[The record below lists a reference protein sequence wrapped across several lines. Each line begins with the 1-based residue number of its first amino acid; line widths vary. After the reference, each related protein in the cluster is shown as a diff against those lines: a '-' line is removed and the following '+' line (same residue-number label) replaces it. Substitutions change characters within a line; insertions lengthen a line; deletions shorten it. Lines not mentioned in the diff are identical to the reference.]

1 MHTSLTENEFVRVD
15 GRRRPRVLGIGGST
29 RPHSSSEQAL
39 KVALDTAEDHG
50 AEVELFAGRRLM
62 LPIYDTETRDR
73 SRDAIALLDAVR
85 SADALVVCTPSY
97 HGAVSGMIK
106 NVLDYFEDLAS
117 DDRPYLHGMAVGCI
131 TVAYGWQATAS
142 ALAGLRT
149 SVHALRGWPTPLGAT
164 INASI
169 TRFGPSESQLDDQAR
184 FQLRTVGEQVTDFA
198 ESHVASFALAGS
210 PDRSSAPLTGRKTH
224 R

>member
-1 MHTSLTENEFVRVD
+1 MHTSMTDTEFV
-15 GRRRPRVLGIGGST
+15 GAAGPRRPRVLGIGGST
-29 RPHSSSEQAL
+29 RPDSSSEQAL
-39 KVALDTAEDHG
+39 KVALDAARDHG

-62 LPIYDTETRDR
+62 LPIYDTETRER

-85 SADALVVCTPSY
+85 SADAIIVCTPSY

-117 DDRPYLHGMAVGCI
+117 DDRPYLDGMAVGCI

-164 INASI
+164 INSSI
-169 TRFGPSESQLDDQAR
+169 TKFGPPESRLDDQAR
-184 FQLRTVGEQVTDFA
+184 FQLRTVGEQTTTFA
-198 ESHVASFALAGS
+198 RARLSSLATAA
-210 PDRSSAPLTGRKTH
+210 R
-224 R
+224 